1 LATFLLCII
10 CTIYIGLGVPDSAL
24 GSAWP
29 DMYVSLNIPV
39 GYQSILSML
48 ISLSTVL
55 ASFFSARII
64 KKLGTGPVTAL
75 STITTAGALLGFAL
89 SPNVWWIMLFCV
101 PLGFGAGAIDAAVN
115 NYVSLHYKP
124 THMNFMHGFYGLGV
138 ALSPFIMSFTLSVAG
153 GWRVGYKTIFFIQAG
168 LAVLSVVALPL
179 WNKVKSNTPEK
190 KQTDSKILST
200 RQMLKMPA
208 VRSAWFT
215 FFFATALEFTCDIW
229 ASTYLVLSEG
239 LNPDVASLFLTLYF
253 VGIMASR
260 FIVGFVA
267 NKISCGTILKIG
279 YIVIGVAL
287 IGLFTPVPPIVKG
300 VLIVLI
306 GFGIGPTFPNLIHAT
321 PNNFGADVSPSI
333 VGFCMVACNTGIMI
347 MPPLFGLIAKDL
359 IWLFPAFALLT
370 FLLTATFTFIYNK
383 RLKPLGKKL

>member
-138 ALSPFIMSFTLSVAG
+138 ALSP
-153 GWRVGYKTIFFIQAG
+153 
-168 LAVLSVVALPL
+168 
-179 WNKVKSNTPEK
+179 
-190 KQTDSKILST
+190 
-200 RQMLKMPA
+200 
-208 VRSAWFT
+208 
-215 FFFATALEFTCDIW
+215 
-229 ASTYLVLSEG
+229 
-239 LNPDVASLFLTLYF
+239 
-253 VGIMASR
+253 
-260 FIVGFVA
+260 
-267 NKISCGTILKIG
+267 
-279 YIVIGVAL
+279 
-287 IGLFTPVPPIVKG
+287 
-300 VLIVLI
+300 
-306 GFGIGPTFPNLIHAT
+306 
-321 PNNFGADVSPSI
+321 
-333 VGFCMVACNTGIMI
+333 
-347 MPPLFGLIAKDL
+347 
-359 IWLFPAFALLT
+359 LL
-370 FLLTATFTFIYNK
+370 
-383 RLKPLGKKL
+383 